1 METTREERPP
11 VRVRA
16 DLHRRLKLESVL
28 AEVEMGEIADVAL
41 EAELARRE
49 QARQAEVTV

>member
-28 AEVEMGEIADVAL
+28 AEVEMGEIA
-41 EAELARRE
+41 ELARRE